1 MNDDNLE
8 NRKERVMEDDKPDK
22 KEEIKKSYAILEK
35 LRLQIAALNALSLDG
50 EESRYVKASL
60 LHIDHIH
67 SCLNNLILKMQ
78 ESPEIKHKGSRSIN
92 R

>member
-1 MNDDNLE
+1 MADENL
-8 NRKERVMEDDKPDK
+8 NK
-22 KEEIKKSYAILEK
+22 KEEIKKSYAMLEK

-78 ESPEIKHKGSRSIN
+78 ESPDNKEQSQKVKHKGSRSIN